1 MYTSFFGLTEKPFT
15 ITPDPRYLFM
25 SERHSEAL
33 AHLVYGVTESDG
45 FIQLTGEVG
54 TGKTT
59 LVRSLLQKLP
69 RRTEVAVVLNPQLT
83 AREFLVAI
91 CRELGIPQPEERDSL
106 RALVDALNQRLLAAH
121 AEDRRTILMVDEAQN
136 LAAEVLEQVRL
147 LTNLETARQ
156 KLLQIILIG
165 QPELRD
171 LLARNDL
178 RQLAQRITARY
189 HLEPLDRGET
199 LRYIEHRLKVA
210 GAVADLFTPAAKREV
225 YRLSG
230 GVPRLVNVIC
240 DRSLLGAYSRERRQ
254 VDKALVRR
262 AAAEISGQR
271 ENPFWQRWLLPLAGT
286 AALGVLAFSAWHYL
300 APPAEQPPSRPVVRM
315 LGPPGGTAEA
325 AGTAT
330 SSGPAEQASPPVPAA
345 NGLQEARASQL
356 PQPAPASAS
365 APAAAAPGAA
375 AGGEPAPSLAAVL
388 GDNPGATDSIRA
400 FATLFDIWTAGYDP
414 DTGPACNQA
423 ERQGLQCLFQRG
435 TWNTLRQFDRPAIL
449 VLTDEEAV
457 EHRVV
462 LTALDGSTGVILLG
476 GQRYELPLAEIGDY
490 WYGDFVLLW
499 RPPFGDVVAYQYGM
513 RGDGVRW
520 LRRSL
525 SEIQGRPFG
534 EGDSDYFDRD
544 LEERLREYQRSQR
557 LQVDGIAG
565 QQTQILINSDLG
577 LAQTPRLTVSG

>member
-69 RRTEVAVVLNPQLT
+69 KRTEVAVVLNPQLT

-106 RALVDALNQRLLAAH
+106 RALVDALNEHLLAAH
-121 AEDRRTILMVDEAQN
+121 AEDRRTILVVDEAQN

-178 RQLAQRITARY
+178 RQLAQRVTARY
-189 HLEPLDRGET
+189 HLEPLDRSET
-199 LRYIEHRLKVA
+199 IRYIEHRLRVA
-210 GAVADLFTPAAKREV
+210 GAVIDLFTPAAKREV

-254 VDKALVRR
+254 VDKTLVRR

-286 AALGVLAFSAWHYL
+286 AALATLAFSAWYYL
-300 APPAEQPPSRPVVRM
+300 APTADQAPAQPVVRM
-315 LGPPGGTAEA
+315 LGPAGRAAEA
-325 AGTAT
+325 AETR
-330 SSGPAEQASPPVPAA
+330 S
-345 NGLQEARASQL
+345 
-356 PQPAPASAS
+356 PASATADPATQGTGPAAS
-365 APAAAAPGAA
+365 APPERAADTGTAQDGAA
-375 AGGEPAPSLAAVL
+375 PAPSLAAIL
-388 GDNPGATDSIRA
+388 GDNVGATDSPRA

-414 DTGPACNQA
+414 EAGAACDQA
-423 ERQGLQCLFQRG
+423 ERQGLRCLFQRG
-435 TWNTLRQFDRPAIL
+435 TWNTLRQFNRPAIL
-449 VLTDEEAV
+449 TLTDDEAV
-457 EHRVV
+457 DHRVV
-462 LTALDGSTGVILLG
+462 LTSLDDETGVILLG
-476 GQRYELPLAEIGDY
+476 GQRYELPLAEIGGY

-499 RPPFGDVVAYQYGM
+499 RPPFGEVVTYQYGM

-525 SEIQGRPFG
+525 SEIQGRPFADA
-534 EGDSDYFDRD
+534 DSDFFDRD
-544 LEERLREYQRSQR
+544 LEQRLREYQRSQR

-577 LAQTPRLTVSG
+577 LAQTPRLMASG

>member
-69 RRTEVAVVLNPQLT
+69 KRTEVAVILNPQLT
-83 AREFLVAI
+83 AQEFLVAI
-91 CRELGIPQPEERDSL
+91 CRELGIAQPEERDSL
-106 RALVDALNQRLLAAH
+106 RALVDALNEHLLAAH
-121 AEDRRTILMVDEAQN
+121 AEDRRTILVVDEAQN

-147 LTNLETARQ
+147 LTNLETTRQ

-165 QPELRD
+165 QPELRE
-171 LLARNDL
+171 LLARNNL

-189 HLEPLDRGET
+189 HLEPLDRNET
-199 LRYIEHRLKVA
+199 MRYIEHRLKVA
-210 GAVADLFTPAAKREV
+210 GAVTDLFTPAAKREV

-254 VDKALVRR
+254 VDQALVRR

-286 AALGVLAFSAWHYL
+286 AALATLAFSAWYYL
-300 APPAEQPPSRPVVRM
+300 APTDDQTPARPVVRM
-315 LGPPGGTAEA
+315 IGP
-325 AGTAT
+325 
-330 SSGPAEQASPPVPAA
+330 
-345 NGLQEARASQL
+345 
-356 PQPAPASAS
+356 
-365 APAAAAPGAA
+365 PGAA
-375 AGGEPAPSLAAVL
+375 AGPAGAAPSPIAAAQASSRSRPPPAAQPPPDNRTAGDEPGPDAIAGAGVGNDPAPTLAAILRDDTEVT
-388 GDNPGATDSIRA
+388 DNVRA

-414 DTGPACNQA
+414 EAGAACDQA

-449 VLTDEEAV
+449 TLTDEDATD
-457 EHRVV
+457 HRVV
-462 LTALDGSTGVILLG
+462 LASLNGETGVILLG
-476 GQRYELPLAEIGDY
+476 GQRYELPLSELGSY

-520 LRRSL
+520 LRHSL
-525 SEIQGRPFG
+525 SEIQGRAFG
-534 EGDSDYFDRD
+534 DGDSDYFDRD
-544 LEERLREYQRSQR
+544 LEQRLREYQRSQH

>member
-69 RRTEVAVVLNPQLT
+69 KRTEVAVVLNPQLT

-91 CRELGIPQPEERDSL
+91 CRELGIPRPEESDSL
-106 RALVDALNQRLLAAH
+106 RALVDALNEHLLAAH
-121 AEDRRTILMVDEAQN
+121 AEDRRTILVVDEAQN

-165 QPELRD
+165 QPELRE

-189 HLEPLDRGET
+189 HLEPLDRNET
-199 LRYIEHRLKVA
+199 IRYIEHRLKVA
-210 GAVADLFTPAAKREV
+210 GAVTDLFTPAAKREV

-240 DRSLLGAYSRERRQ
+240 DRALLGAYSRERRQ

-300 APPAEQPPSRPVVRM
+300 APPAEQTPSRPVVRM
-315 LGPPGGTAEA
+315 IGPPGGTAEA
-325 AGTAT
+325 AGTGT
-330 SSGPAEQASPPVPAA
+330 SPDAAGQAS
-345 NGLQEARASQL
+345 S
-356 PQPAPASAS
+356 PAPAGAGTQGSKADDPSPAS
-365 APAAAAPGAA
+365 TGTATDSAAAAAA
-375 AGGEPAPSLAAVL
+375 VVDPAPSLTAVL
-388 GDNPGATDSIRA
+388 RDNPGATDSVRA

-414 DTGPACNQA
+414 ETGPACDQA

-462 LTALDGSTGVILLG
+462 LTGLDGDTGVLLLG

-534 EGDSDYFDRD
+534 EEDSDYFDRD
-544 LEERLREYQRSQR
+544 LERRLREYQRSQR

>member
-69 RRTEVAVVLNPQLT
+69 KRTEVAVVLNPQLT

-91 CRELGIPQPEERDSL
+91 CRELGIRQPEERDSL
-106 RALVDALNQRLLAAH
+106 RALVDALNEHLLAAH
-121 AEDRRTILMVDEAQN
+121 AEDRRTILVVDEAQN

-189 HLEPLDRGET
+189 HLEPLDRNET
-199 LRYIEHRLKVA
+199 IRYIEHRLKVA
-210 GAVADLFTPAAKREV
+210 GAVTDLFTPAAKREV

-271 ENPFWQRWLLPLAGT
+271 ESPFWQRWLLPLAGT
-286 AALGVLAFSAWHYL
+286 AALATLAFSAWYYL
-300 APPAEQPPSRPVVRM
+300 APAGNQPPPEPVVRM
-315 LGPPGGTAEA
+315 LGPAARTAEA
-325 AGTAT
+325 AETR
-330 SSGPAEQASPPVPAA
+330 S
-345 NGLQEARASQL
+345 
-356 PQPAPASAS
+356 
-365 APAAAAPGAA
+365 PGAA
-375 AGGEPAPSLAAVL
+375 AAEAPAQGSSPSGTTPPVEIAGTPAAPQADDDPAPSLAAIL
-388 GDNPGATDSIRA
+388 RDNDDASDSPRA

-414 DTGPACNQA
+414 EAGAACDQA
-423 ERQGLQCLFQRG
+423 ERQGLRCLFQRG
-435 TWNTLRQFDRPAIL
+435 TWNTLRQFNRPAIL
-449 VLTDEEAV
+449 TLTDDEAV
-457 EHRVV
+457 DHRVV
-462 LTALDGSTGVILLG
+462 LTSLDDRTGVILLG
-476 GQRYELPLAEIGDY
+476 GQRYELPLAEIGGY
-490 WYGDFVLLW
+490 WYGEFVLLW
-499 RPPFGDVVAYQYGM
+499 RPPFGEVVTYQYGM

-525 SEIQGRPFG
+525 SEIQGRPFADA
-534 EGDSDYFDRD
+534 DSDYFDRD
-544 LEERLREYQRSQR
+544 LEQRLREYQRSQR
-557 LQVDGIAG
+557 LRVDGMAG

-577 LAQTPRLTVSG
+577 LAQTPRLTASG

>member
-69 RRTEVAVVLNPQLT
+69 KRTEVALVLNPQLT

-91 CRELGIPQPEERDSL
+91 CRELHIPQPEERDSL
-106 RALVDALNQRLLAAH
+106 RALVDALNEHLLASH
-121 AEDRRTILMVDEAQN
+121 AEDRRTILVVDEAQN

-165 QPELRD
+165 QPELRE
-171 LLARNDL
+171 LLARTDL

-189 HLEPLDRGET
+189 HLEPLNRDET

-210 GAVADLFTPAAKREV
+210 GAVADLFTPAAKKEV

-240 DRSLLGAYSRERRQ
+240 DRSLLGAYTQERHQ
-254 VDKALVRR
+254 VDKATVKR
-262 AAAEISGQR
+262 AAAEIAGQR
-271 ENPFWQRWLLPLAGT
+271 ETPFWQRWLLPLAGT
-286 AALGVLAFSAWHYL
+286 AALATLAFSGWYL
-300 APPAEQPPSRPVVRM
+300 LRPDTETPPPEPVVRSIEPAR
-315 LGPPGGTAEA
+315 G
-325 AGTAT
+325 AGTAQA
-330 SSGPAEQASPPVPAA
+330 AEPLVAEPEPEQ
-345 NGLQEARASQL
+345 
-356 PQPAPASAS
+356 
-365 APAAAAPGAA
+365 PAAAAPPAA
-375 AGGEPAPSLAAVL
+375 PAQDDPALTAILRDHA
-388 GDNPGATDSIRA
+388 DATDSASA
-400 FATLFDIWTAGYDP
+400 FRTLFAIWTAGYDP
-414 DTGPACNQA
+414 TGGTACEQA
-423 ERQGLQCLFQRG
+423 ERQGLRCLFQSG
-435 TWNTLRQFDRPAIL
+435 TWNALRQFNRPAIL
-449 VLTDEEAV
+449 TLTDGDAA

-462 LTALDGSTGVILLG
+462 LASLDEDSGVLLVG
-476 GQRYELPLAEIGDY
+476 GERYEVPLPEIGRY
-490 WYGDFVLLW
+490 WYGDFVFLW
-499 RPPFGDVVAYQYGM
+499 RPPFGEVVNYRYGM

-525 SEIQGRPFG
+525 SEIQGRPFTDT
-534 EGDSDYFDRD
+534 ESDFFDRD
-544 LEERLREYQRSQR
+544 LEQRLREYQRSQR

-565 QQTQILINSDLG
+565 QQTQIVINTDLG
-577 LAQTPRLTVSG
+577 LARTPRLTTSG

>member
-69 RRTEVAVVLNPQLT
+69 KRTEVAVVLNPQLT

-106 RALVDALNQRLLAAH
+106 RALVDALNEHLLAAH
-121 AEDRRTILMVDEAQN
+121 AEDRRTILVVDEAQN

-165 QPELRD
+165 QPELRE

-189 HLEPLDRGET
+189 HLEPLDRNET
-199 LRYIEHRLKVA
+199 IRYIEHRLKVA
-210 GAVADLFTPAAKREV
+210 GAVTDLFTPAAKREV

-254 VDKALVRR
+254 VDTALVRR

-271 ENPFWQRWLLPLAGT
+271 ESPFWQRWLLPFAGT

-315 LGPPGGTAEA
+315 IGPPGAAAEA

-330 SSGPAEQASPPVPAA
+330 SSDTAGEAS
-345 NGLQEARASQL
+345 S
-356 PQPAPASAS
+356 PAPAGTGSQDPQVSQPPQPSPAS
-365 APAAAAPGAA
+365 ADSAATAAAAID
-375 AGGEPAPSLAAVL
+375 PAPSLTAVL
-388 GDNPGATDSIRA
+388 RDNPGTTDSVRA

-414 DTGPACNQA
+414 ETGPACDQA
-423 ERQGLQCLFQRG
+423 KRQGLQCLFQRG

-462 LTALDGSTGVILLG
+462 LTALDGDSGVIVLG

-490 WYGDFVLLW
+490 WYGEFVLLW

-525 SEIQGRPFG
+525 TEIQGRPFG
-534 EGDSDYFDRD
+534 EEDSDYFDRA

>member
-69 RRTEVAVVLNPQLT
+69 KRTEVAVVLNPQLT

-106 RALVDALNQRLLAAH
+106 RALVDALNENLLAAH
-121 AEDRRTILMVDEAQN
+121 ADDRRTILVVDEAQN

-147 LTNLETARQ
+147 LTNLETTRQ

-165 QPELRD
+165 QPELRE

-189 HLEPLDRGET
+189 HLEPLDRNET
-199 LRYIEHRLKVA
+199 IRYIEHRLKVA
-210 GAVADLFTPAAKREV
+210 GAVTDLFTPAAKREV

-254 VDKALVRR
+254 VDKTLVRR

-271 ENPFWQRWLLPLAGT
+271 ENPFWQRWLVPLAGT
-286 AALGVLAFSAWHYL
+286 AALATLAFSAWYYL
-300 APPAEQPPSRPVVRM
+300 APTDDQPPARPVVRM
-315 LGPPGGTAEA
+315 IGP
-325 AGTAT
+325 
-330 SSGPAEQASPPVPAA
+330 
-345 NGLQEARASQL
+345 
-356 PQPAPASAS
+356 
-365 APAAAAPGAA
+365 PGAA
-375 AGGEPAPSLAAVL
+375 AGPAGAAPSPITAAEASSQPRPTQAAQPSPEDGMAAGESGRNAPAESGIGSDPDPSLAAIL
-388 GDNPGATDSIRA
+388 RDNPQATDSVRA

-414 DTGPACNQA
+414 EAGAACDQA
-423 ERQGLQCLFQRG
+423 GRQGLQCLFQRG

-449 VLTDEEAV
+449 TLTNEDAAD
-457 EHRVV
+457 HRVV
-462 LTALDGSTGVILLG
+462 LASLNDETGVILLG
-476 GQRYELPLAEIGDY
+476 GQRYELPLSEIGDY

-525 SEIQGRPFG
+525 SEIQGRPFDD
-534 EGDSDYFDRD
+534 GDSEYFDRD
-544 LEERLREYQRSQR
+544 LEQRLREYQRSQR
-557 LQVDGIAG
+557 LRVDGIAG

>member
-69 RRTEVAVVLNPQLT
+69 KRTEVAVVLNPQLT

-91 CRELGIPQPEERDSL
+91 CRELGIPQPEERNSL
-106 RALVDALNQRLLAAH
+106 RALVDALNEHLLAAH
-121 AEDRRTILMVDEAQN
+121 AEDRRTILVVDEAQN

-147 LTNLETARQ
+147 LTNLETTRQ

-165 QPELRD
+165 QPELRE

-189 HLEPLDRGET
+189 HLEPLDRNQT
-199 LRYIEHRLKVA
+199 IRYIEHRLKVA
-210 GAVADLFTPAAKREV
+210 GAVTDLFTPAAKREV

-254 VDKALVRR
+254 VDKTLVRR

-286 AALGVLAFSAWHYL
+286 AALATLAFSAWYYL
-300 APPAEQPPSRPVVRM
+300 APTGDQPPARPVVRM
-315 LGPPGGTAEA
+315 IGP
-325 AGTAT
+325 
-330 SSGPAEQASPPVPAA
+330 
-345 NGLQEARASQL
+345 
-356 PQPAPASAS
+356 
-365 APAAAAPGAA
+365 PGAA
-375 AGGEPAPSLAAVL
+375 AGPAGAAPSPIAAAEASSRPRPSQASQPSPDEGNAGGEPARGAGANSAARNDPDPSLAAIL
-388 GDNPGATDSIRA
+388 RDNPEATDSVRA
-400 FATLFDIWTAGYDP
+400 FAALFDIWTAGYDP
-414 DTGPACNQA
+414 EAGAACNQA
-423 ERQGLQCLFQRG
+423 GRQGLQCLFQRG

-449 VLTDEEAV
+449 TLTDEDAAD
-457 EHRVV
+457 HRVV
-462 LTALDGSTGVILLG
+462 LASLNEETGVILLG
-476 GQRYELPLAEIGDY
+476 GQRYELPLAEIGNY

-525 SEIQGRPFG
+525 SEIQGQPVG
-534 EGDSDYFDRD
+534 DEDEDSDYFDRD
-544 LEERLREYQRSQR
+544 LEQRLREYQRSQR